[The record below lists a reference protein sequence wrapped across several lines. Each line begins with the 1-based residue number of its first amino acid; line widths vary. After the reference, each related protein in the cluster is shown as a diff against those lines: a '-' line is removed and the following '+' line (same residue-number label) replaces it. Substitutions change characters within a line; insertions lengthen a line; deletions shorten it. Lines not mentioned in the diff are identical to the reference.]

1 MAAQLLWAD
10 EWDEA
15 LAASFNGLRPV
26 GGRRDEV
33 TSGRLV
39 GGTLG
44 DLATFHVAGSPPRL
58 ARTVRD
64 TRQRPAEM
72 LKICIQRRGRAL
84 IRQADREV
92 LLPPG
97 TMAVYDLDR
106 PYGITLDGDW
116 RCDVIAFPE
125 AALVASA
132 AFADAALCRATPV
145 EWGPGSVLISLV
157 SSGVRQ
163 AGPDPTAALMGRAGL
178 ELIMAALS
186 GQQRPD
192 DGDAV
197 RLQVEAYIRQHL
209 ADPARTPALIAV
221 AHHMSERSLHRLFGT
236 ADHSVAALI
245 RLLRLGAVLRDLRA
259 TDDSIARVAARW
271 GHHDMPHFNRLFK
284 AHYGMRPSEA
294 RRTG

>member
-1 MAAQLLWAD
+1 MAADLLWAD

-26 GGRRDEV
+26 
-33 TSGRLV
+33 SGRHDAPGANSGRPV
-39 GGTLG
+39 GGTFG
-44 DLATFHVAGSPPRL
+44 GLATFRVAGSPQRL
-58 ARTVRD
+58 ARPVRH
-64 TRQRPAEM
+64 TRRRPAEM

-106 PYGITLDGDW
+106 PYSITLDGDW
-116 RCDVIAFPE
+116 RCDVIAFPK

-132 AFADAALCRATPV
+132 AFVDAALCRATPV
-145 EWGPGSVLISLV
+145 ERGPGSVLISLV

-178 ELIMAALS
+178 AALS
-186 GQQRPD
+186 GQPRPE

-209 ADPARTPALIAV
+209 ADPALTPAMIAA
-221 AHHMSERSLHRLFGT
+221 AHHMSECSLHRLFGT
-236 ADHSVAALI
+236 ADHSVAELI
-245 RLLRLGAVLRDLRA
+245 RLLRLRAVLRDLRA
-259 TDDSIARVAARW
+259 TDESIARVAARW
-271 GHHDMPHFNRLFK
+271 GHHDVPLFNRLFK
-284 AHYGMRPSEA
+284 AHYGMTPSEA
-294 RRTG
+294 GHTG